1 MNKKIVIGAHSYG
14 KDLDTVRLMAG
25 LYIGKYCSIAKGTCF
40 DPGEHDTRTVS
51 TYPFDVLMPQFAA
64 GKKAH
69 PICKGDIRVGNDV
82 WIGRGV
88 TVMGGVTIGDGA
100 VVAANAVVTKDVEPY
115 AVVGGVPAK
124 LLKHRFSPSVIDALM
139 RIKWW
144 DWPEKKIQEFIPDLL
159 DRDIE
164 SFFFKAGY

>member
-1 MNKKIVIGAHSYG
+1 MQDPTFS
-14 KDLDTVRLMAG
+14 
-25 LYIGKYCSIAKGTCF
+25 SSQGT
-40 DPGEHDTRTVS
+40 RV
-51 TYPFDVLMPQFAA
+51 DVLPLITLRDMVVFPHSVKPF
-64 GKKAH
+64 
-69 PICKGDIRVGNDV
+69 IVG
-82 WIGRGV
+82 RQASLS
-88 TVMGGVTIGDGA
+88 A

-144 DWPEKKIQEFIPDLL
+144 DWPEKKIQAFIPDLL